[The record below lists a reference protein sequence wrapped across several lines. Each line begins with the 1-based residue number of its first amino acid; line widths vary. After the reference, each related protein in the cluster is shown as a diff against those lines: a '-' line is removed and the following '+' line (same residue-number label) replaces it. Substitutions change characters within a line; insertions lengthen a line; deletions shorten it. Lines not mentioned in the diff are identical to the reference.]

1 VGCEILHQPGDFG
14 ALEPAWS
21 RLCAVVGDDG
31 EDAPRGLVGLGA
43 GLFLSHDWLTSWWRA
58 YHGVDQ
64 LWVMAVREG
73 ERLVGG
79 LPLSLSPPRSGQLK
93 VSELRMI
100 GDLGGTQQS
109 LLCSDADLD
118 LVCRALA
125 GRLRDTRGWD
135 VLDLPVR
142 GRLAERL
149 EAAFI
154 EAGLKARRTEVAGR
168 AALEL
173 PMVTDWEEFARP
185 RRATRT
191 LPGAQ
196 FVVERD
202 ARVGLE
208 ELLRVC
214 KKEWA
219 AREEAG
225 PAADVQTVAFLSDV
239 APRLC
244 AAGQARFG
252 LLRSDGGR
260 VVAADFVVRQKDGY
274 VQLLRGVD
282 PEVGALAELGLWTTH
297 AAVVDVGRRFAFAT
311 SAHPESEI
319 DDDEPQRL
327 RATIRK
333 GQRLR
338 AWSGTTRSRLH
349 RGVSSLSGVVK
360 SMDQVLLD
368 QLRGK
373 APDVVARAVAKV
385 ASYTTLHLYRGE
397 LFTRD
402 VVSTPDLLLS
412 LLSQDT
418 FLAMSDAAREELL
431 ARLEL
436 SAPYCAQKWERRD
449 LVVLAEIVDGTGR
462 RRAAGIVWCARA
474 PVYVPD
480 IAREVK
486 PLAGEC
492 YIHDVFV
499 HPDQRGRQITPAM
512 LDFLARELRG
522 RDIYRAWAL
531 IERSNTPSTRAFEKA
546 AYAAVADVV
555 YARVGLSSRLMVRP
569 PDPEARAFL
578 GV

>member
-1 VGCEILHQPGDFG
+1 MGCEILHEVSDFV

-21 RLCAVVGDDG
+21 RLCAAVGD
-31 EDAPRGLVGLGA
+31 EDDA

-64 LWVMAVREG
+64 LWVVAVREG
-73 ERLVGG
+73 ERLVAG
-79 LPLSLSPPRSGQLK
+79 LPLALSPPRSGQLK

-100 GDLGGTQQS
+100 GDLGGVQQCV
-109 LLCSDADLD
+109 LGAEAELD
-118 LVCRALA
+118 VACRAIA
-125 GRLRDTRGWD
+125 GHLRDMRGWD
-135 VLDLPVR
+135 VLDVPVR
-142 GRLAERL
+142 GRLAERF
-149 EAAFI
+149 EAACL
-154 EAGLKARRTEVAGR
+154 EAGLKARRSEVAGR

-173 PMVTDWEEFARP
+173 PTLADWEEFARP

-191 LPGAQ
+191 LGKSD
-196 FVVERD
+196 FVCERD

-214 KKEWA
+214 RKEWA

-225 PAADVQTVAFLSDV
+225 PAADPQTVAFLSDV

-252 LLRSDGGR
+252 LLRSDGK
-260 VVAADFVVRQKDGY
+260 VVAADFVVRQKDGH

-282 PEVGALAELGLWTTH
+282 PEVGALAELGLATLH
-297 AAVVDVGRRFAFAT
+297 AAVVDGGRRFSFAM
-311 SAHPESEI
+311 SPSQESDS
-319 DDDEPQRL
+319 DDDEPHRL
-327 RATIRK
+327 RATVRK

-360 SMDQVLLD
+360 SMDQALLD
-368 QLRGK
+368 RLRGS
-373 APDVVARAVAKV
+373 APEVVQRAVARV

-402 VVSTPDLLLS
+402 VVAAPDLALS
-412 LLSQDT
+412 LLSEET
-418 FLAMSDAAREELL
+418 FLAMPEAAREELL

-436 SAPYCAQKWERRD
+436 SAPYCTQKWARRD
-449 LVVLAEIVDGTGR
+449 LVVLAEIVDESGR
-462 RRAAGIVWCARA
+462 RRAAGVVWCARA

-486 PLAGEC
+486 PVAGEC

-512 LDFLARELRG
+512 LDFLARELRA
-522 RDIYRAWAL
+522 RDVYRAWAL

-555 YARVGLSSRLMVRP
+555 YARVGLSSRLVVRP

>member
-1 VGCEILHQPGDFG
+1 MGCEILHEVSDFV

-21 RLCAVVGDDG
+21 RLCATVGDEG
-31 EDAPRGLVGLGA
+31 EE
-43 GLFLSHDWLTSWWRA
+43 LFLSHAWLTSWWRA
-58 YHGVDQ
+58 YRGVDQ

-73 ERLVGG
+73 DRLVGG
-79 LPLSLSPPRSGQLK
+79 LPLALSPPRSGQLK

-100 GDLGGTQQS
+100 GDLGGTQQCV
-109 LLCSDADLD
+109 LGAEVELDA
-118 LVCRALA
+118 VCRAIA
-125 GRLRDTRGWD
+125 GHLRDTRGWD
-135 VLDLPVR
+135 VLDVPVR

-149 EAAFI
+149 EAACL

-173 PMVTDWEEFARP
+173 PTLAEWEEFARP
-185 RRATRT
+185 RRATRS
-191 LPGAQ
+191 LAHSE

-202 ARVGLE
+202 PRAGLE

-214 KKEWA
+214 RKEWA

-225 PAADVQTVAFLSDV
+225 PAADPQTVAFLSEV

-244 AAGQARFG
+244 ATGQGRFG
-252 LLRSDGGR
+252 LLRSDGR
-260 VVAADFVVRQKDGY
+260 VVAADFVVRQRDGQ

-282 PEVGALAELGLWTTH
+282 PEVGALAELGLSTLH
-297 AAVVDVGRRFAFAT
+297 AAVVDGARRFAFAT
-311 SAHPESEI
+311 SPQQEGDA

-327 RATIRK
+327 RATVRK

-360 SMDQVLLD
+360 SMDQALLD
-368 QLRGK
+368 RLRGK
-373 APDVVARAVAKV
+373 APEVVQRAVARV

-402 VVSTPDLLLS
+402 VVATPDLVLS
-412 LLSQDT
+412 LLSEET
-418 FLAMSDAAREELL
+418 FLAMGEKAREELL
-431 ARLEL
+431 GRLEL
-436 SAPYCAQKWERRD
+436 SASYCAQKWARRD
-449 LVVLAEIVDGTGR
+449 LVVLAEIVDESGR

-512 LDFLARELRG
+512 LDYLARELRG
-522 RDIYRAWAL
+522 RDVYRAWAL
-531 IERSNTPSTRAFEKA
+531 IERSNTASTRAFEKA

-555 YARVGLSSRLMVRP
+555 YARVGLSSRLLVRP